1 MFIVTSQQ
9 GSCYSFYG
17 YGSSWFSQSELPLL
31 LILSCLKNTGNIN
44 DMHSQ
49 SEIRQPC
56 FLIFLL
62 KKKNAVRSN
71 CMHVSGGSFVMS
83 IHMRVAGKCFTV
95 LFLRKNN
102 KQQCLIIPNSR
113 SLQLSIPSKLEVG
126 KLSLDQMSD
135 LFVLQSNNQM
145 VYFSNI
151 LNKMFCII
159 FILIG
164 RE

>member
-1 MFIVTSQQ
+1 MSIVALQQ
-9 GSCYSFYG
+9 GSCHSFYG
-17 YGSSWFSQSELPLL
+17 YGISWFSQSELPFLL
-31 LILSCLKNTGNIN
+31 MLSCLKNTGNIN

-71 CMHVSGGSFVMS
+71 CMRVSGGSFVMS

-102 KQQCLIIPNSR
+102 KQQCL
-113 SLQLSIPSKLEVG
+113 SLIHGYFNYQYLRNWRQENFLQTRCEIYLCSKVIT
-126 KLSLDQMSD
+126 KW
-135 LFVLQSNNQM
+135 F
-145 VYFSNI
+145 
-151 LNKMFCII
+151 I
-159 FILIG
+159 FQTF
-164 RE
+164 